1 MCGKFTQMM
10 SWGELHDFADF
21 LSQPKTGETET
32 VMPMRDASIIRL
44 NKDGVRETVRMRWGF
59 AKVNATAPSQRPDHI
74 HARSESLDER
84 VTFREAFEHR
94 RGILVVKTFNEGEEV
109 TPKKTRQHTITPRD
123 GKPMAIAVLWEDWEH
138 DKGPKLSTFVM
149 VTVPANKLISSITDR
164 MPAMLQPEDWSK
176 WLGEE
181 PATAAELKAMLKI
194 FEGEWDMAPELRQP
208 PPPKPKAPSPQ
219 GSLF

>member
-10 SWGELHDFADF
+10 SWGELHEFADF
-21 LSQPKTGETET
+21 LTAPAGETET

-44 NKDGVRETVRMRWGF
+44 GKNGVRETVRMRWGF
-59 AKVNATAPSQRPDHI
+59 AKANATAPSKRPDHI
-74 HARSESLDER
+74 HARSESLDDR
-84 VTFREAFEHR
+84 VTFRDAFKDR

-138 DKGPKLSTFVM
+138 EEGPTLSTFVM
-149 VTVPANKLISSITDR
+149 VTVAANTLISSITDR
-164 MPAMLQPEDWSK
+164 MPAMLQPEDWAK

-181 PATAAELKAMLKI
+181 PASPDELKAMLKV
-194 FEGEWDMAPELRQP
+194 FEGDWDMAPEIRQP
-208 PPPKPKAPSPQ
+208 PPPKPKAPNPQ

>member
-10 SWGELHDFADF
+10 SWGELHEFADF
-21 LSQPKTGETET
+21 LAAPAGETET

-44 NKDGVRETVRMRWGF
+44 DKNGVRETVRMRWGF
-59 AKVNATAPSQRPDHI
+59 ARATATAPSQRPDHI
-74 HARSESLDER
+74 HARAESLDER
-84 VTFREAFEHR
+84 VTFREAFKDR

-138 DKGPKLSTFVM
+138 EKGPTLSTFVM
-149 VTVPANKLISSITDR
+149 VTVPANRLISSITDR
-164 MPAMLQPEDWSK
+164 MPAMLEPEDWAK

-181 PATAAELKAMLKI
+181 PASPDELKAMLKV
-194 FEGEWDMAPELRQP
+194 FEGDWDMAPEIRQ
-208 PPPKPKAPSPQ
+208 PPPKPKAPNPQ

>member
-1 MCGKFTQMM
+1 MM
-10 SWGELHDFADF
+10 SWGALHELSEF
-21 LSQPKTGETET
+21 LDAPDDGAVET

-44 NKDGVRETVRMRWGF
+44 DKNGVRETVRMRWGF
-59 AKVNATAPSQRPDHI
+59 ARAGATSPSQRPDHI
-74 HARSESLDER
+74 HARAESLDER
-84 VTFREAFEHR
+84 VTFREAFKNR

-138 DKGPKLSTFVM
+138 DQGRKLSTFVM
-149 VTVPANKLISSITDR
+149 VTVAANTLISSITDR
-164 MPAMLQPEDWSK
+164 MPAVIQPEDWAK

-181 PATAAELKAMLKI
+181 PATPDDLKAMLKV
-194 FEGEWDMAPELRQP
+194 FDGDWDMAPEIRQP
-208 PPPKPKAPSPQ
+208 PPPKPKPPSPQ